1 MFPVPLRRS
10 RGFTLIEL
18 LITLAIFA
26 IVTSIA
32 APSFSEAA
40 ATQRVRSLATDMH
53 TSLLRA
59 RSEAIKRN
67 AEVEVKAAPG
77 GWADG
82 WRVEDG
88 GIDETIEVKQDV
100 PGAVSISGPAGG
112 FTYRSSGRLA
122 EAASV
127 EISSLAVSSIKR
139 CVRTDLSGRPF
150 VSPGPCS

>member
-112 FTYRSSGRLA
+112 FTYRANENKVFLRRAGAGA
-122 EAASV
+122 EEVHPLDAPV
-127 EISSLAVSSIKR
+127 PV
-139 CVRTDLSGRPF
+139 F
-150 VSPGPCS
+150 PGDNIRIPERYF